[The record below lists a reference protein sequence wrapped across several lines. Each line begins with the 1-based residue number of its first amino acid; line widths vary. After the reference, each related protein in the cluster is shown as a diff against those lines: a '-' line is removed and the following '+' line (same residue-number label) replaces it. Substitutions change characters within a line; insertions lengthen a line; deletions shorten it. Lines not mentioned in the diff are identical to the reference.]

1 MGNLESVVIYKIFD
15 EQPGTWKYIS
25 VLVFDGKMRR
35 TCYI

>member
-1 MGNLESVVIYKIFD
+1 MGNWERVVIYKIFD

-25 VLVFDGKMRR
+25 VQVFDDKMRR